1 MNGNEQLVQAMV
13 DEQMESFDAGVKA
26 ALLSVREAIVKLRSL
41 GANDATIV
49 EVLLTNDEWAEVI
62 GE

>member
-1 MNGNEQLVQAMV
+1 MNGNGQLVQAMV